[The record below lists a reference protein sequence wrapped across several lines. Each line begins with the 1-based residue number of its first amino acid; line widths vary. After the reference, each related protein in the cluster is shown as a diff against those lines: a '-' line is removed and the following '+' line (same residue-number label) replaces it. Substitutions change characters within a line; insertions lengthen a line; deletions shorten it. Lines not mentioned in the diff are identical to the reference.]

1 MSYWTTREVAKY
13 LRLNEKKIYAMVA
26 AGELPAA
33 RISGKWLFEKE
44 LIDAWVH
51 QHTNLPDGGVMQAL
65 VERLLVLQGS
75 DDWLLDQAIGGLRA
89 QLEQAVVSARVGSFA
104 GLDAIGRGRAHLAG
118 IHVADADLPRALE
131 AGPPTYL
138 VGLFGRH
145 QVLVVG
151 QEHARSVQGLA
162 DVVERGLRFAIRQ
175 PGSGTHRLTET
186 LLQRAGHSLA
196 ELETVGPYSSHL
208 EVALAVAHG
217 TADAGLVIQVAAELT
232 RQVYVPLLE
241 ETYRLAIPAAL
252 FTQDTVARFLDRLLD
267 WLDQRQRRPE
277 QAPGYSFAPL
287 GKLIPPHTT
296 IPNA

>member
-1 MSYWTTREVAKY
+1 MRYWTTREVAEY

-26 AGELPAA
+26 KGELPAA

-44 LIDAWVH
+44 LIDAWVRKN
-51 QHTNLPDGGVMQAL
+51 TRLPDDNVMQSL

-75 DDWLLDQAIGGLRA
+75 DDWLLEQALGTVRGH
-89 QLEQAVVSARVGSFA
+89 LEQAVVSARVGSFA
-104 GLDAIGRGRAHLAG
+104 GLEAIGRGRAHIAG
-118 IHVADADLPRALE
+118 IHVADADLPRAMRT
-131 AGPPTYL
+131 GPPKYL
-138 VGLFGRH
+138 VGLFGRQ

-151 QEHARSVQGLA
+151 KKHAGAIEGLA
-162 DVVERGLRFAIRQ
+162 DVVGRKLRFAIRQ

-186 LLQRAGHSLA
+186 LLEKAGCSLDQ
-196 ELETVGPYSSHL
+196 LDTVGPYNSHL

-252 FTQDTVARFLDRLLD
+252 FTQDTMARFLDRLLD
-267 WLDQRQRRPE
+267 WLDKRPPDT
-277 QAPGYSFAPL
+277 APGYSFTPL
-287 GKLIPPHTT
+287 GKLLTPQSHTS
-296 IPNA
+296 